1 MTSGNTDRPVDE
13 NLDPST
19 LAVTAGRAQR
29 VPGGSLSVPP
39 VLASSFH
46 AGSDQSYS
54 RDGNPTW
61 QAFEAAI
68 GALERGTAVA
78 FSSGMA
84 ATSAILEGL
93 APTGQVV
100 MAESAYSE
108 VREVL
113 AEREAAG
120 RLQATYADPTDL
132 DAMVAALPGADMLWL
147 DSISNPLLDVPELD
161 LLAQAAHDQGV
172 LVVVDATLATPVLQ
186 RPLALGADIV
196 VHSATKAIG
205 GHSDLLL
212 GVAVARTQET
222 AARLGDAR
230 TMFGAVPGTFEA
242 WLALRGLRTLSL
254 RVERAQTTASRLA
267 ADLATREEV
276 KWVRYPGL
284 ASDPAHGAAE
294 RLLDGP
300 GTMIAFEIEGGAERA
315 EAICEAVEVITHAAS
330 LGGVETLIER
340 HGRWCSASHVPSGL
354 LRLSVGCEHPDDLW
368 RDLDRALAATSARV

>member
-1 MTSGNTDRPVDE
+1 MDE

-19 LAVTAGRAQR
+19 LAVTAGKAER
-29 VPGGSLSVPP
+29 VPGGPLNVPP

-46 AGSDQSYS
+46 AGTEQSYA

-61 QAFEAAI
+61 AAFETAI
-68 GALERGTAVA
+68 GALEGGTAVA

-108 VREVL
+108 VREML

-120 RLQATYADPTDL
+120 RLRATIADPMDTN
-132 DAMVAALPGADMLWL
+132 AMIAALPGADMLWL
-147 DSISNPLLDVPELD
+147 DAISNPLLDVPELD
-161 LLAQAAHDQGV
+161 VLAQAAHDQGV
-172 LVVVDATLATPVLQ
+172 LVVVDATLATPILQ
-186 RPLALGADIV
+186 RPLSLGADIV
-196 VHSATKAIG
+196 VHSATKSIG

-212 GVAVARTQET
+212 GVAIARTHET

-230 TMFGAVPGTFEA
+230 TMFGAVPGTLEA
-242 WLALRGLRTLSL
+242 WLALRGLRTLPL
-254 RVERAQTTASRLA
+254 RVERAQATAACLA
-267 ADLATREEV
+267 ADLFSREEV

-284 ASDPAHGAAE
+284 ATDPAHGAAE
-294 RLLDGP
+294 RLLDGA
-300 GTMIAFEIEGGAERA
+300 GTMIAFEIEGGIERA
-315 EAICEAVEVITHAAS
+315 EAICEAVELITHAAS

-340 HGRWCSASHVPSGL
+340 HGRWCSAAHVPSGL

-368 RDLDRALAATSARV
+368 RDLDRALAATAALV

>member
-1 MTSGNTDRPVDE
+1 
-13 NLDPST
+13 
-19 LAVTAGRAQR
+19 
-29 VPGGSLSVPP
+29 
-39 VLASSFH
+39 
-46 AGSDQSYS
+46 
-54 RDGNPTW
+54 
-61 QAFEAAI
+61 
-68 GALERGTAVA
+68 
-78 FSSGMA
+78 
-84 ATSAILEGL
+84 
-93 APTGQVV
+93 
-100 MAESAYSE
+100 
-108 VREVL
+108 
-113 AEREAAG
+113 
-120 RLQATYADPTDL
+120 
-132 DAMVAALPGADMLWL
+132 MLWL

-172 LVVVDATLATPVLQ
+172 LVVVDATLATPILQ

-254 RVERAQTTASRLA
+254 RVERAQETASRLA

-276 KWVRYPGL
+276 KWVRYPAL